1 MNLMKNGLG
10 CSFSMAAAVITAAVA
25 AAVFTTTIIGSKSTS
40 RHCVELEILPGD
52 FVRQE
57 SCKVG
62 EELNV
67 T

>member
-1 MNLMKNGLG
+1 
-10 CSFSMAAAVITAAVA
+10 MAAAVITAAVA